1 MQEQYRQRTRLA
13 IVGPGGGPFDDLGAT
28 PGTATVIHAPY
39 SEELPI
45 AEMMVSQVRSRF
57 RDRFDIHPEARAI
70 LDGDPVDDTTTVRAG
85 QTLMFV
91 RHSGEKG
98 GEKGRRCP

>member
-1 MQEQYRQRTRLA
+1 MQERHRQSTRLA
-13 IVGPGGGPFDDLGAT
+13 IVGPGGGPFDALGAT

-57 RDRFDIHPEARAI
+57 RDRFDIHPEATAI
-70 LDGDPVDDTTTVRAG
+70 LDGDPVDDTTIVRAG
-85 QTLMFV
+85 QTLMFI
-91 RHSGEKG
+91 RRSGEKG
-98 GEKGRRCP
+98 RLCP